1 MLSEHGIVR
10 YTNSEVAYTCQ
21 VEGRNIKVRL
31 PIYAALQVSGDQS
44 ANASLLEPEKVR
56 RSRGQ
61 FLMKTIYLDLLV
73 NVLFGTNE
81 HAFVAETRKILRVYD
96 RMIHLKLDIEMG
108 MLNLSD
114 FSE

>member
-1 MLSEHGIVR
+1 
-10 YTNSEVAYTCQ
+10 
-21 VEGRNIKVRL
+21 
-31 PIYAALQVSGDQS
+31 
-44 ANASLLEPEKVR
+44 
-56 RSRGQ
+56 
-61 FLMKTIYLDLLV
+61 MKTIYLDLLV